1 MNDKTRA
8 NQIDA
13 AVGAN
18 VRRIRGLLGISQE
31 YVAAQL
37 GVTFQQVQK
46 YEKGTNRI
54 SASKLV
60 MIAETLDCDL
70 TALFEGVATEHNNA
84 SVRPFSMRAIR
95 LATFYDQLPND
106 TVREALFKLAR
117 VMARDSEVANRD

>member
-18 VRRIRGLLGISQE
+18 LRRIRSLRGMSQE
-31 YVAAQL
+31 AIGEQL

-60 MIAETLDCDL
+60 MIAEALDCDL

-95 LATFYDQLPND
+95 LAALYDQLPNE
-106 TVREALFKLAR
+106 TVREALFKLAG
-117 VMARDSEVANRD
+117 VMASDSGVASGD